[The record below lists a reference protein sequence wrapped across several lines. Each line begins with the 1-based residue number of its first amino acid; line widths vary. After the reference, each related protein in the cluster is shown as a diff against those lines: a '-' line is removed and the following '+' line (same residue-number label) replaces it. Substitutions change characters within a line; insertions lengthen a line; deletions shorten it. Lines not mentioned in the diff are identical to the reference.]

1 MKARRTRL
9 SVIMPVHDGERY
21 LGAAIRSVLD
31 QTCGDFEMIAVDD
44 GSTDR
49 SREIL
54 AGYPEITVL
63 HQANAGQSAAR
74 NAGIARASS
83 DLIALIDQDD
93 RWHPDKI
100 ARQLAI
106 MESHPEIGLL
116 YSDVDTIDDR
126 GRTLESRII
135 AAKKLRHPKRS
146 LTDCLSEDMFI
157 IPSSVM
163 LRRRVFQQAGG
174 FDPALSG
181 YEDDDLF
188 LRMFSL
194 TRFEFCPDALAQW
207 RMHSAS
213 SSHSPRMDKSRVIYF
228 AKLLKGIAA
237 DPAGRLHYRDE
248 VIVPRFLRI
257 YLIQFYLARK
267 QGAWERCETLR
278 RDLFGNLGPYLRRLP
293 RLMTWLVTRRARW
306 SGWLI
311 TLGWYM
317 PKGLVRLAGIR

>member
-1 MKARRTRL
+1 MKARSTRL
-9 SVIMPVHDGERY
+9 SVIMPVHDGARF
-21 LGAAIRSVLD
+21 LGETIGSVLN
-31 QTCGDFEMIAVDD
+31 QSCGDFEMIAVDD
-44 GSTDR
+44 GSRDR

-93 RWHPDKI
+93 CWYPDKI
-100 ARQLAI
+100 ARQLAV
-106 MESHPEIGLL
+106 MESRPEIGLL

-126 GRTLESRII
+126 GRILESRII
-135 AAKKLRHPKRS
+135 ASKKLRHPKRS

-163 LRRRVFQQAGG
+163 MRRAAFQKAGG

-194 TRFEFCPDALAQW
+194 TRFEFCPDALARW
-207 RMHSAS
+207 RMHGAS
-213 SSHSPRMDKSRVIYF
+213 SSHSPRMDKSREIYF
-228 AKLLKGIAA
+228 TKLLKSLPA
-237 DPAGRLHYRDE
+237 DSAGHYRDD

-267 QGAWERCETLR
+267 QRAWERCETLR
-278 RDLFGNLGPYLRRLP
+278 RDLFGNLGPYLRGLP

-306 SGWLI
+306 SGCLI
-311 TLGWYM
+311 TIGWYT
-317 PKGLVRLAGIR
+317 PKVLLRLAGIR